1 MHCPRRRRSGFEQEA
16 TDVDYLDVVMCWKG
30 ISTAQAV
37 ELTIWERVFEQC
49 LVPQFESHMRR
60 NIVAEL
66 GALRAYVN
74 AGSPTVHASML
85 TNVADHIAED
95 ELWPC
100 LKQIMP
106 AKHKRLVRMDLPKL
120 IHDMIDAFYDDFRA
134 VPTNTRWSFRSGDLP
149 NFVYNYIMTQDY
161 LLRFS
166 DGLYISVDVD
176 IAWETMPVLMIYA
189 AVVSQPPNVKLWRMP
204 FGPKDRN
211 AFVLYFERIFSESGS
226 SSYEHFPEDVVCE
239 VKRYKTKVRYP

>member
-1 MHCPRRRRSGFEQEA
+1 
-16 TDVDYLDVVMCWKG
+16 
-30 ISTAQAV
+30 
-37 ELTIWERVFEQC
+37 
-49 LVPQFESHMRR
+49 
-60 NIVAEL
+60 
-66 GALRAYVN
+66 
-74 AGSPTVHASML
+74 ML

-106 AKHKRLVRMDLPKL
+106 AKHKRLVRIDLPEL

-189 AVVSQPPNVKLWRMP
+189 AVVSQPPNIKLWRMP

-239 VKRYKTKVRYP
+239 VKEYKTKVRYP